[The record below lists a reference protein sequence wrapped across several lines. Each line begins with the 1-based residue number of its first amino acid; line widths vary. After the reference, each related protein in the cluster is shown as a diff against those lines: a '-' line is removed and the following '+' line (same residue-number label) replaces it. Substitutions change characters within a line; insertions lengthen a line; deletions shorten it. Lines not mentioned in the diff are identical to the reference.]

1 MYRIYRYLKG
11 DIMEKIIQEIELY
24 LWTFGFIAAA
34 ILVGSIIHYVLFR
47 IFHKVAR
54 RRNQTLDMSLL
65 KHLRAPL
72 RLLIPLVVLRIS
84 VPLHTLNL
92 PDQAVSYLAI
102 VMSTFVIIAVAWLLI
117 RLTNVLEDIVL
128 DRYRIDVADNLEARK
143 MFTQMDIVRKIV
155 IFVICLFA
163 FAAVLMN
170 FENFRQIGTSML
182 ASAGVAGLIIGF
194 AAQRTIA
201 NVLAGFQIALTQP
214 IRIDDVVIVENEW
227 GRIEEITLTYV
238 VVAIWDQRRL
248 VLPISYFIE
257 QPFQNWTRISAD
269 ILGTVFLYVDY
280 TVPLQDIRK
289 ELTKIL
295 KQSEYWDGKVN
306 VVQVTDAREST
317 VEVRALVS
325 AENSGRAWELRC
337 EVREKL
343 IDFIQKNYPGSLPK
357 FRTEVKNGFT
367 TATQQHGRLREG
379 K

>member
-1 MYRIYRYLKG
+1 
-11 DIMEKIIQEIELY
+11 MENLIHEIELY
-24 LWTFGFIAAA
+24 LWSFGFIAVAV
-34 ILVGSIIHYVLFR
+34 LVGLAVHYMLFR
-47 IFHKVAR
+47 ILRKIAAR
-54 RRNQTLDMSLL
+54 RSQTLDTSMI

-72 RLLIPLVVLRIS
+72 RLFIPLVAIRIS
-84 VPLHTLNL
+84 VPVHTLNL
-92 PDQAVSYLAI
+92 PDQAVHYLAI

-117 RLTNVLEDIVL
+117 RLTGVLEDITL

-143 MFTQMDIVRKIV
+143 MYTQMDIVRKIL

-280 TVPLQDIRK
+280 TVPLQEIRK

-295 KQSEYWDGKVN
+295 KQSEYWDGKVD

-317 VEVRALVS
+317 VEVRALMS

-343 IDFIQKNYPGSLPK
+343 IDFIQRNYPESLPK
-357 FRTEVKNGFT
+357 FRTEMKNEMKAET
-367 TATQQHGRLREG
+367 MQTSRLRGG